1 MRDYKDVLKKCS
13 DAGIVL
19 WVDNGKLKYK
29 ANTNVLSGEIL
40 EGLKEYKAQIIEF
53 LKKRI
58 KI

>member
-40 EGLKEYKAQIIEF
+40 EGLKEYKAR
-53 LKKRI
+53 L
-58 KI
+58 